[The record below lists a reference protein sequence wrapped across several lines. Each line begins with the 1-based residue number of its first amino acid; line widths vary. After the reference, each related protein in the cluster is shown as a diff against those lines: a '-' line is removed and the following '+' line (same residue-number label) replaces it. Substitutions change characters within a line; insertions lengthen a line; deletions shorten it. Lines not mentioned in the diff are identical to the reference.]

1 MGAAIAWME
10 EWPTKPAIQAPTMQ
24 RKSSE
29 RGAKTVSTRSD
40 RDPNPQAGV
49 TTRSALTET
58 IHTEYALRGR
68 AVARKCGRGSK
79 LSIPLYSP
87 KPIRLEIYKSL

>member
-49 TTRSALTET
+49 TTR
-58 IHTEYALRGR
+58 
-68 AVARKCGRGSK
+68 
-79 LSIPLYSP
+79 
-87 KPIRLEIYKSL
+87 